1 MKIIK
6 MALTQK
12 HLFLPITTIIA
23 KEFCFV
29 IIIFIL
35 LGKIVNVMKDNNI
48 IIIFNPLS
56 NLCDRVLK

>member
-1 MKIIK
+1 

-12 HLFLPITTIIA
+12 YLVFLPITTIIA

-35 LGKIVNVMKDNNI
+35 LGKIVNVMKDNKCYI
-48 IIIFNPLS
+48 
-56 NLCDRVLK
+56 

>member
-12 HLFLPITTIIA
+12 HLLFLPITTIIA

-29 IIIFIL
+29 ILIFIL
-35 LGKIVNVMKDNNI
+35 LGKIVNVMKDI
-48 IIIFNPLS
+48 
-56 NLCDRVLK
+56 K